1 MPLFRLDPL
10 ANQRKIQRFEKICGG
25 NVTLVNCYRN
35 YLELG
40 CKYNEGIQNK
50 LIAIDRIIKK
60 HEDPPWWVSL
70 LD

>member
-1 MPLFRLDPL
+1 MP
-10 ANQRKIQRFEKICGG
+10 
-25 NVTLVNCYRN
+25 LVNCYKN

-40 CKYNEGIQNK
+40 CKYNDGIQNK
-50 LIAIDRIIKK
+50 LIALDKLVKK